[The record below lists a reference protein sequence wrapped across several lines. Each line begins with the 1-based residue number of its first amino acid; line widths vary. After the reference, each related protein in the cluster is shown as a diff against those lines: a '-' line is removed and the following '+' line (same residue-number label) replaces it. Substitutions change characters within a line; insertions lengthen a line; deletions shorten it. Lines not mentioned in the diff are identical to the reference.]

1 MLNNILNL
9 LQTIILIKF
18 RIVIVGKKSS
28 QAYMSKF
35 FVESVEA
42 HPDFSSSTITMNV
55 QTATNMPIIQESSVT
70 IGSVNAES
78 VSSFAYSNQTV
89 TYSISAG
96 TSYTSDVYFQVQSQS
111 YLAIVE
117 NTYIEYSPDLPC
129 SSSGSTSITFSLAG
143 YNGGSVPTWLAIDA
157 ASGTLKVTAPSVTAA
172 TDYTVYINS
181 QLSGVTDPVQKQINI
196 RINK

>member
-1 MLNNILNL
+1 MFDNNSNL

-55 QTATNMPIIQESSVT
+55 QSATSMPIIQESSVT

-78 VSSFAYSNQTV
+78 IKPHANK
-89 TYSISAG
+89 
-96 TSYTSDVYFQVQSQS
+96 
-111 YLAIVE
+111 
-117 NTYIEYSPDLPC
+117 
-129 SSSGSTSITFSLAG
+129 
-143 YNGGSVPTWLAIDA
+143 ID
-157 ASGTLKVTAPSVTAA
+157 
-172 TDYTVYINS
+172 
-181 QLSGVTDPVQKQINI
+181 
-196 RINK
+196 